1 MIVVGLGPVDPDIV
15 APVLGPDLHFVAKPT
30 EVDLAL
36 AKGAIVRAA
45 YPVNRDALDRMPQ
58 LRVIARTGV
67 GTDLVDLA
75 LCTQRA
81 IPVVITPG
89 SNTRAVAEGAIGMA
103 AALTKRFA
111 ELTRLVADG
120 RWDERVQIPVGDLDG
135 STLGIVGFGRIGQ
148 RLAELAA
155 AFGMRVLAFDAFAE
169 VPAALRA
176 DTLEALLAESDVV
189 SLHIPL
195 TSENRN
201 LFDADALGRMKP
213 GAVLVNCARG
223 GLIDLDAALAAL
235 ESGQLGGLGLDA
247 FDPEPPLHHPVFE
260 HPRAILTPHV
270 MGLSARST
278 EATFRDAAQGVRDV
292 LEGRPPRA
300 LAT

>member
-1 MIVVGLGPVDPDIV
+1 MIVVGLGPVDSSIV
-15 APVLGPDLHFVAKPT
+15 EPVLGPRLRFVAQPT

-36 AKGAIVRAA
+36 AQGAIVRAA
-45 YPVNRDALDRMPQ
+45 YPVNRDALERMPQ
-58 LRVIARTGV
+58 LRVLARTGV
-67 GTDLVDLA
+67 GTELVDLQ
-75 LCTQRA
+75 LCAERD

-155 AFGMRVLAFDAFAE
+155 AFGMRVLAFDEFAE

-247 FDPEPPLHHPVFE
+247 FDPEPPVHHAVFE
-260 HPRAILTPHV
+260 HPRVILTPHV
-270 MGLSARST
+270 MGLSVRST

-292 LEGRPPRA
+292 LEGRTPRA

>member
-1 MIVVGLGPVDPDIV
+1 MIVVGLGPVDPAIV

-30 EVDLAL
+30 EVDLTL
-36 AKGAIVRAA
+36 AQGAIVRAA
-45 YPVNRDALDRMPQ
+45 YPVNRAALDRMPQ
-58 LRVIARTGV
+58 LQVIARTGV

-75 LCTQRA
+75 LCAERG

-103 AALTKRFA
+103 VALTKRFA

-169 VPAALRA
+169 VPAALSA

-223 GLIDLDAALAAL
+223 GIIDLDAALAAL
-235 ESGQLGGLGLDA
+235 VSGQLGGLGLDA
-247 FDPEPPLHHPVFE
+247 FDPEPPVQHPLFA
-260 HPRAILTPHV
+260 HPRVILTPHV
-270 MGLSARST
+270 MGLSVRST

-292 LEGRPPRA
+292 LEGRTPRA

>member
-1 MIVVGLGPVDPDIV
+1 MIVVGLGPVDPSIV
-15 APVLGPDLHFVAKPT
+15 EPVLGPRLRFVAQPT

-36 AKGAIVRAA
+36 AQGAIVRAA
-45 YPVNRDALDRMPQ
+45 YPVNRDALERMPQ
-58 LRVIARTGV
+58 LRVLARTGV
-67 GTDLVDLA
+67 GTELVDLQ
-75 LCTQRA
+75 LCAERD

-120 RWDERVQIPVGDLDG
+120 RWDDRTQFPVGDLDG
-135 STLGIVGFGRIGQ
+135 ATLGIVGFGRIGR
-148 RLAELAA
+148 RLAELGA
-155 AFGMRVLAFDAFAE
+155 AFGMRVLAFDEFAE

-201 LFDADALGRMKP
+201 LFDADALSRMKP

-235 ESGQLGGLGLDA
+235 ESGQLAGLGLDA
-247 FDPEPPLHHPVFE
+247 FDPEPPVHHAVFE
-260 HPRAILTPHV
+260 HPRVILTPHV
-270 MGLSARST
+270 MGLSVRST
-278 EATFRDAAQGVRDV
+278 EATFRDAARGVRDV
-292 LEGRPPRA
+292 LEGRTPRA

>member
-1 MIVVGLGPVDPDIV
+1 MIVVGLGPVDPAIV

-30 EVDLAL
+30 EVDLTL
-36 AKGAIVRAA
+36 AQGAIVRAA
-45 YPVNRDALDRMPQ
+45 YPVNREALDRMPQ
-58 LRVIARTGV
+58 LRVLARTGV
-67 GTDLVDLA
+67 GTDLVDLT
-75 LCTQRA
+75 LCAERG

-103 AALTKRFA
+103 VALTKRFA

-201 LFDADALGRMKP
+201 LFDADTLGRMKP